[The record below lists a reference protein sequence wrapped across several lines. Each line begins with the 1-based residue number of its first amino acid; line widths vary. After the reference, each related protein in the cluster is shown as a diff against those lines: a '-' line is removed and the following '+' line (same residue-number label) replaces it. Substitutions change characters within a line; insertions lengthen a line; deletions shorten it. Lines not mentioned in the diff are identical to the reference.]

1 MIHYHSWPKTKTFT
15 KCKRIM
21 LKHSYHLEMI
31 RFWGANW
38 TKIIV
43 LRVHIAVITTH
54 TTLIQTQIKKCLIK
68 THTTPIQTQ
77 IKKYFTNY
85 RPGGLHPVNSLIVVR
100 VNSALVI
107 LKTNIHVM
115 IHWGTKRT
123 VVVHYKKGKNSC

>member
-1 MIHYHSWPKTKTFT
+1 
-15 KCKRIM
+15 
-21 LKHSYHLEMI
+21 
-31 RFWGANW
+31 
-38 TKIIV
+38 V

-54 TTLIQTQIKKCLIK
+54 TTLIQTQIKKRLIK

-77 IKKYFTNY
+77 IKKYFTN

-115 IHWGTKRT
+115 IH
-123 VVVHYKKGKNSC
+123 